1 MNTLAKK
8 NRRFASVRPN
18 AAIRL
23 DESIRRDDSLDLKRI
38 VVPVDFS
45 GPSLN
50 ALRYAAR
57 LAAQSGASIFPLYV
71 AEHVIYLD
79 KPATFP
85 RLNVLEEMKQKLAD
99 LVRYEIHE
107 LLPVFPQVLTGKPS
121 EAICRAAR
129 DHAADLIVIG
139 THGRTGLQ
147 HVMLGSTAERV
158 VRLAPCPVLVVR
170 DVKPGGNKPASRHD

>member
-1 MNTLAKK
+1 MAALASNTWCSALRPNAWFATPIVRSLWSASRSANSSNPRKPMNTLAKK
-8 NRRFASVRPN
+8 SRRVASVRPN

-50 ALRYAAR
+50 SLRYAAR

-85 RLNVLEEMKQKLAD
+85 RLNVLEEMKQKLA
-99 LVRYEIHE
+99 
-107 LLPVFPQVLTGKPS
+107 
-121 EAICRAAR
+121 
-129 DHAADLIVIG
+129 
-139 THGRTGLQ
+139 
-147 HVMLGSTAERV
+147 
-158 VRLAPCPVLVVR
+158 
-170 DVKPGGNKPASRHD
+170 